1 MSLKAI
7 SVLLATLLLVGG
19 GVAFYLAGQEPG
31 PLLTVRQPTAI
42 GGRQLTLEL
51 SVDSDGT
58 RLSRTEARL
67 EQGGLQFPL
76 FSLSEPGDAQ
86 FVQENPGRMRI
97 TRVVATSTL
106 KGLRDGPARVVVTA
120 AHPVLFGMRQVESTV
135 SRDVRVR
142 LTPPR
147 LSIASTR
154 HYVNLGG
161 AELVVYRVS
170 PPNVASGVQV
180 GERYYPGFAASGVGG
195 AIASDP
201 GLRLAFFALLFDQ
214 DAETP
219 IRVVARDEAGNS
231 TSVNLAHTIL
241 PGTFAQSRASVDD
254 RFLRRVVAP
263 ILKATPDLKLPDAT
277 PGDRL
282 AAFLV
287 INGELRR
294 KNSSQIET
302 IGHETV
308 PEMLWRR
315 PFRRLGRAKPEAAFA
330 EHRTYMYDGGEIDQ
344 QVHLGADLASTRR
357 APVTAANTGRVLFA
371 AYLGIYGNCVII
383 DHGMGVQSL
392 YAHLSTVDVDRGDRV
407 LRGESIGRTGTT
419 GLAGGDHLHF
429 TVLVA
434 GRPVDPIEWWDP
446 HWIQD
451 RIDRKLVE
459 AGIIAG
465 APKVDVPKPSARKA
479 PRVAPKPKP
488 TRRAPAKGRGR
499 R

>member
-1 MSLKAI
+1 MSYKAI
-7 SVLLATLLLVGG
+7 SVLLGALLLVGG
-19 GVAFYLAGQEPG
+19 GAAFYLAGQEPG

-42 GGRQLTLEL
+42 GGGQITLEL

-58 RLSRTEARL
+58 RLSRAEARL
-67 EQGGLQFPL
+67 EQSGLQFQL

-170 PPNVASGVQV
+170 PPDVASGVQV
-180 GERYYPGFAASGVGG
+180 GDRYYPGFAASGVGG

-214 DAETP
+214 DAKTP
-219 IRVVARDEAGNS
+219 TRVVARDEAGNS

-241 PGTFAQSRASVDD
+241 PGTFAESRAPVDD

-263 ILKATPDLKLPDAT
+263 ILKATPDLKMPDAT

-294 KNSSQIET
+294 KNSSQIEA
-302 IGHETV
+302 IGHDTV
-308 PEMLWRR
+308 PEMLWRG
-315 PFRRLGRAKPEAAFA
+315 PFRRMGRAKPGASFA
-330 EHRTYMYDGGEIDQ
+330 DHRTYMYDGGEIDQ

-357 APVTAANTGRVLFA
+357 APVTAAGRVLFA
-371 AYLGIYGNCVII
+371 PTWASTATASYRPRHGGAIFTRTFRRWTSTKETGVARR
-383 DHGMGVQSL
+383 DHRP
-392 YAHLSTVDVDRGDRV
+392 HR
-407 LRGESIGRTGTT
+407 TT
-419 GLAGGDHLHF
+419 GLAGEITCTSPCSWQAGQWIHRWWIRTGSGPHRPQ
-429 TVLVA
+429 A
-434 GRPVDPIEWWDP
+434 GRGW
-446 HWIQD
+446 HYC
-451 RIDRKLVE
+451 
-459 AGIIAG
+459 
-465 APKVDVPKPSARKA
+465 
-479 PRVAPKPKP
+479 
-488 TRRAPAKGRGR
+488 RRTEG
-499 R
+499 